1 VCTTHYS
8 ELKAFAATT
17 PGVENASVEF
27 DINTLSPT
35 YRLMIGV
42 PGRSNAL
49 AIATR
54 LGLSHTIVNRAKSFI
69 DPEAQNVEDLLE
81 NIRRERESARHERGT
96 AERTRQ
102 EIERRNAELEKRLA
116 EADEIKARA
125 AEEARA
131 EMERELE
138 DLRTEL
144 RRLRGRVEAGLAAT
158 SDESLTRQ
166 WVTDAQA
173 QAEAMDKQLRA
184 RSQEQRK
191 EHNRASGQRRA
202 AAKAQEAAKPHV
214 LGPGDVVFVQSMGAE
229 GDVLGRADSSG
240 QVEVQVGAFKMRV
253 PATSL
258 TLRHTAQAVTAAREM
273 AAAGAPVLY
282 STNAPKAAPPLEYD
296 FRGWR
301 AEEAIEEMDR
311 RLDEA
316 AVAGMPFLRVIHGK
330 GTGALRK
337 ALRDYF
343 QHHPAVKEIE
353 TAPIEQGGEGV
364 TIVKLK

>member
-1 VCTTHYS
+1 
-8 ELKAFAATT
+8 
-17 PGVENASVEF
+17 VENASVEF
-27 DINTLSPT
+27 DVNTLSPT

-49 AIATR
+49 AIANR
-54 LGLSHTIVNRAKSFI
+54 LGLSHTIIDRARSFI

-81 NIRRERESARHERGT
+81 NIRRERETARNERGT

-102 EIERRNAELEKRLA
+102 EIERRNQDIEKRLA
-116 EADEIKARA
+116 EIDEIKARA
-125 AEEARA
+125 AEDARA

-138 DLRTEL
+138 DLRGEL

-158 SDESLTRQ
+158 SDEALTRQ
-166 WVTDAQA
+166 WVTEAQ
-173 QAEAMDKQLRA
+173 QRAEALDKQV
-184 RSQEQRK
+184 RSHAQEKRK
-191 EHNRASGQRRA
+191 ERNRAANQRHSART
-202 AAKAQEAAKPHV
+202 QEAGKPHV
-214 LGPGDVVFVQSMGAE
+214 LGPGDVVYVQNMGADGE
-229 GDVLGRADSSG
+229 VLNAPDTSG
-240 QVEVQVGAFKMRV
+240 QVELQVGAFKMRL
-253 PATSL
+253 PASSV
-258 TLRHTAQAVTAAREM
+258 TLRHTAQAASTARAAATAAS
-273 AAAGAPVLY
+273 PSVY
-282 STNAPKAAPPLEYD
+282 STRGAAKDAPPLEYD

-343 QHHPAVKEIE
+343 RGHPAVKEVE

-364 TIVKLK
+364 TIVRL